1 MLFADTVK
9 INNDRIRYEKQEIMN
24 SEHSRKKGDNE
35 KQEIMNSEQFWL

>member
-9 INNDRIRYEKQEIMN
+9 INNDRIRY
-24 SEHSRKKGDNE
+24 NE